1 MSKLYLLAFTELRLI
16 GVTNKYERVSNK
28 RLVEAVTINEELKN
42 LGYTLNTEGIR
53 QIANCTNMKA
63 VLDNVRE
70 MTGNV
75 DAKPMYPDF
84 PNQVLNMDEAEY
96 RLHQMI
102 HYFSTYGIEWLT
114 GETVDKG
121 WVPDVT
127 STEKTEKDIRL
138 LESKVI
144 EVVNL
149 NDLAFESLSRVLSK
163 RERMTD
169 KERELVLEALEHFVL
184 YSSYLDIESLSNIDI
199 PFKQNLMYVCN
210 FLLDNRDLSK
220 EGKIALFRKLCKN
233 TGDVWKVI
241 DYCLTRHKFHFKT
254 SQKRFFVQLL
264 ESYSPYDFA
273 DNLIITN
280 KKADRV
286 KLLLNYID
294 YTTYSRS
301 KLHSNCV
308 YNLRADK
315 YQTWESCS
323 KCFVESNNPVMRNNA
338 LERISSRP
346 GIMLRWLTYILRH
359 NFAMSDIEDTLLPFA
374 DGLSTQTLVTILTKF
389 GKNIGG
395 RDDNERSQV
404 IEICSNLLVKRL
416 SSNSNLEKFK
426 SKKIYIDEGDIN
438 FAMPEIHCND
448 KSDEG
453 GYIRSGMAYRIPKN
467 VNTIRF
473 FTYWNDKKRVDV
485 DLHARVTC
493 DDGSSFSIGWNAN
506 YKNRG
511 LVMSGDMTYSD
522 SAEFV
527 DVDLNAKNAPTYVG
541 FIINIYDI
549 PTLTKFTFKDIETCF
564 VGIQAV
570 NRMGEYIALY
580 NPENCFFVHHLNSN
594 SRCLT
599 YGYLDLKN
607 RTLVYLGEPGEPCE
621 YACEYVGASKIFNN
635 KLKISSF
642 TLDKYLDILLR
653 SAGCERVSS
662 REDANFVFVMGKP
675 NAKNEISLTDNN
687 FFMD

>member
-16 GVTNKYERVSNK
+16 GVINKYERVSNK

-63 VLDNVRE
+63 VLENIRE
-70 MTGNV
+70 MTDNV
-75 DAKPMYPDF
+75 DMKPMYPDF

-233 TGDVWKVI
+233 TGDIWKVI

-264 ESYSPYDFA
+264 ESYNPHDFA

-280 KKADRV
+280 KKTNRV

-359 NFAMSDIEDTLLPFA
+359 NFAMSDIEDVLLPFA
-374 DGLSTQTLVTILTKF
+374 DALSTQTLVTILTKF
-389 GKNIGG
+389 GKGVGG

-404 IEICSNLLVKRL
+404 IEICTNLLAERL
-416 SSNSNLEKFK
+416 SSNSDLKKFK
-426 SKKIYIDEGDIN
+426 SKKIYIDEGDMN
-438 FAMPEIHCND
+438 FAMSEIHCND

-453 GYIRSGMAYRIPKN
+453 GYIRSGMSYRIPKN

-485 DLHARVTC
+485 DLHAHTIN
-493 DDGSSFSIGWNAN
+493 DDGSSFNIGWNAN

-511 LVMSGDMTYSD
+511 LVMSGDMTFSD

-527 DVDLNAKNAPTYVG
+527 DVDLNAKDAPAYVG
-541 FIINIYDI
+541 FIINIYYI
-549 PTLTKFTFKDIETCF
+549 QSLTKFTFKDIETCF

-570 NRMGEYIALY
+570 NRMGENIALY

-607 RTLVYLGEPGEPCE
+607 RTLVYIGEPCE
-621 YACEYVGASKIFNN
+621 YVDASKISNN
-635 KLKISSF
+635 ELKISSF
-642 TLDKYLDILLR
+642 TLDKYLDILLH

>member
-16 GVTNKYERVSNK
+16 GITNKYERVSNK

-53 QIANCTNMKA
+53 QIANCTDMKA

-102 HYFSTYGIEWLT
+102 HYFTTYGIEWLT

-121 WVPDVT
+121 WVPNIT

-144 EVVNL
+144 EVINL

-169 KERELVLEALEHFVL
+169 KERELVLEALDHFAS
-184 YSSYLDIESLSNIDI
+184 YSTSLNIEDLSKINV

-210 FLLDNRDLSK
+210 FLLDNKDISK
-220 EGKIALFRKLCKN
+220 EVKLALFKNLCKN

-264 ESYSPYDFA
+264 ESYNHRDFGS
-273 DNLIITN
+273 NLIITN

-294 YTTYSRS
+294 YNTYSRNP
-301 KLHSNCV
+301 LYSNYV
-308 YNLRADK
+308 HNLRNGT
-315 YQTWESCS
+315 YQTWEGGTKRMIETSVTPIRD
-323 KCFVESNNPVMRNNA
+323 KA
-338 LERISSRP
+338 LSRLAGRP
-346 GIMLRWLTYILRH
+346 GIMLRWLTYLLRH
-359 NFAMSDIEDTLLPFA
+359 DFAMNDIEDFLLPFA
-374 DGLSTQTLVTILTKF
+374 DALNTQTLVTILTKF
-389 GKNIGG
+389 GKGIGG
-395 RDDNERSQV
+395 RDDDERSQV
-404 IEICSNLLVKRL
+404 IEICNNLLAKRL
-416 SSNSNLEKFK
+416 ASNSNLEKFN
-426 SKKIYIDEGDIN
+426 SKKIYIDEGDMN
-438 FAMPEIHCND
+438 FAMSEIHCND

-485 DLHARVTC
+485 DLHARATC
-493 DDGSSFSIGWNAN
+493 DDGSSFNIGWNAN

-511 LVMSGDMTYSD
+511 LVMSGDMTFSD

-527 DVDLNAKNAPTYVG
+527 DVDLNAKDAPAYVG

-549 PTLTKFTFKDIETCF
+549 PSLTKFTFKDIETCF

-570 NRMGEYIALY
+570 NKMGEDIALY
-580 NPENCFFVHHLNSN
+580 NPENCFFKHYLNGN

-607 RTLVYLGEPGEPCE
+607 RTLVYLGEP
-621 YACEYVGASKIFNN
+621 CEYVDASKISNGE
-635 KLKISSF
+635 LKISSF
-642 TLDKYLDILLR
+642 TLDKYLDMLLR
-653 SAGCERVSS
+653 SAGCERVFS
-662 REDANFVFVMGKP
+662 REDANFVFVMGKL
-675 NAKNEISLTDNN
+675 NTNNEISLADNN